1 MMSQAMG
8 VVSGVPDV
16 VVCWRTHRILHAV
29 VLRAQIYYSKRIQ
42 SKTSQG
48 QRHTGKVLGN
58 LGTSSEGSFPV
69 SSHRMCS
76 FLPALN
82 CDDTCNMLSTWE
94 AYQGLR
100 VQVFYWWLVT
110 QTSSAWYQNSRLP
123 EGQQVFST
131 NHIVGTTVWA
141 PQPPLSVGE
150 RGEFV

>member
-8 VVSGVPDV
+8 VMSGVPDV
-16 VVCWRTHRILHAV
+16 VVCWTHRILHAV
-29 VLRAQIYYSKRIQ
+29 VLRTKIYYSKRIQ
-42 SKTSQG
+42 SKISQR
-48 QRHTGKVLGN
+48 QRHTGKVLETWAQALKG
-58 LGTSSEGSFPV
+58 LFPV

-100 VQVFYWWLVT
+100 AQVFYWWLVT
-110 QTSSAWYQNSRLP
+110 QTSSAWYQNSKLP
-123 EGQQVFST
+123 EGQQVFSM

-150 RGEFV
+150 WGELA